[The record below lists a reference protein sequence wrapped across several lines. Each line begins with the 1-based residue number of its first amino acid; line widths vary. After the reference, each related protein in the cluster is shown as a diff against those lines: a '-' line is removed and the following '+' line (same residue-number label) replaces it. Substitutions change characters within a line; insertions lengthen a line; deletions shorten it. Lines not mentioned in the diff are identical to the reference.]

1 MERLCL
7 LIEMQKNLFI
17 NDIYIQIK
25 PTPRKDLLDLS
36 FAFPI
41 FSNKKN
47 QWSNNTWLE
56 NNEMDKYLLPY
67 VLDIFKGNYDQVLKN
82 NFIIKLDLLICI

>member
-1 MERLCL
+1 MCQKEKRESLVNTERLCL
-7 LIEMQKNLFI
+7 LIEMHKNLFI

-36 FAFPI
+36 FASF
-41 FSNKKN
+41 FHKNN

-56 NNEMDKYLLPY
+56 KNEIDKYLLPY
-67 VLDIFKGNYDQVLKN
+67 VLDIFKGNYDQVLKS
-82 NFIIKLDLLICI
+82 